1 MPSSDNDGQTPMIWC
16 PLLPP
21 EELRRFTDYSEEL
34 SQINSAYDDWR
45 TKMRGLLSEEA
56 GAGMLLDRV
65 RMLMISIGI
74 AVPRNRSLVETVQDI
89 VSDKLRKRA
98 IEMVATKVSED
109 RKGQWT
115 GETLVSF
122 FKRLR
127 FTRDIIP
134 REEMV
139 LAAEETDAPSKKKRG
154 VFAGLRNSI
163 MGKNE
168 EAGRK
173 PNSSVLVKAAMPKAT
188 EILRHLY
195 RLLLSVD
202 PWGESN

>member
-1 MPSSDNDGQTPMIWC
+1 MPSSANDSRTPMIWC

-21 EELRRFTDYSEEL
+21 EELCRFIDYPKEL

-45 TKMRGLLSEEA
+45 TKMRGLSSEEA

-74 AVPRNRSLVETVQDI
+74 AAPRNRSLAETVQDI
-89 VSDKLRKRA
+89 VSDKLRKKA
-98 IEMVATKVSED
+98 IGMVATKVSED
-109 RKGQWT
+109 HKGRWT

-139 LAAEETDAPSKKKRG
+139 VAAEETEVPSKKKGG
-154 VFAGLRNSI
+154 VFAGLRSSI
-163 MGKNE
+163 LGKNKE
-168 EAGRK
+168 PGNK

-188 EILRHLY
+188 AILRQLY

-202 PWGESN
+202 PWGESS